1 MEIAKLRGQA
11 RQPGGRSANRRLR
24 KRGLVPAVIYGHEEE
39 SETVALSRH
48 DLLLALEHLQ
58 HVVSLDIDGRRSRYL
73 IKDVQYDH
81 LRKDPIH
88 VDLMRVDPN
97 ERVHVKVPV
106 ELKGEPH
113 GVHEGGVLVQV
124 IADLEVECLLLKIPE
139 VIRPDVA
146 HLGVGQMLHVKEI
159 ELPADVEALHDPEDI
174 IATVRAKRGVLAEA
188 EEGEAEQV
196 SEEAG
201 KEPEVI
207 GRTAKEEEHAGGG

>member
-1 MEIAKLRGQA
+1 MQIANLKGEP
-11 RQPGGRSANRRLR
+11 RQPGNRRANRRLR
-24 KRGLVPAVIYGHEEE
+24 KRGLVPTVIYGHEQDP
-39 SETVALSRH
+39 ETVALSLH

-58 HVVSLDIDGRRSRYL
+58 HVIRLEIDGQQQQYL

-81 LRKDPIH
+81 LQKTPIH

-124 IADLEVECLLLKIPE
+124 IADIDVECRLLEIPE

-146 HLGVGQMLHVKEI
+146 HLGVGQVLHVKEI
-159 ELPADVEALHDPEDI
+159 ELPEGVEPLHDPDDI
-174 IATVRAKRGVLAEA
+174 IATVRAKRGVQA
-188 EEGEAEQV
+188 EEEEQV
-196 SEEAG
+196 EEVAEKPG
-201 KEPEVI
+201 KGPEVI
-207 GRTAKEEEHAGGG
+207 GRTGKEEEDAREG